1 MKTLFAITLAV
12 LTFVSCTSQQPSKD
26 VEKKNKL
33 ILYYS
38 QTGAT
43 KTVAEEIK
51 NQLEADIEA
60 IEVETAYDGDFNQTI
75 ERCQKEMASG
85 ETPALKPIKA
95 NIADYDTIFIG
106 YPIWFGTY
114 AMPIAALVKAEQ
126 FEGKTIV
133 PFCTFG
139 SGGLQSSTND
149 LKTALP
155 KANIVEGY
163 GVRGI
168 RLDAVPDEVNRFLIE
183 WGHKEGEI
191 EALPA
196 FMEEKPVTDTE
207 KEIFNQ
213 ACSDYQFPL
222 GTPVTVATRET
233 SSSTDYLFTA
243 TSKGQQGEDQ
253 TSHIYV
259 TVSKNEPNAK
269 PVFTQ
274 VVR

>member
-1 MKTLFAITLAV
+1 
-12 LTFVSCTSQQPSKD
+12 
-26 VEKKNKL
+26 
-33 ILYYS
+33 
-38 QTGAT
+38 
-43 KTVAEEIK
+43 
-51 NQLEADIEA
+51 
-60 IEVETAYDGDFNQTI
+60 
-75 ERCQKEMASG
+75 MASG

-233 SSSTDYLFTA
+233 SSSTDFLFTA